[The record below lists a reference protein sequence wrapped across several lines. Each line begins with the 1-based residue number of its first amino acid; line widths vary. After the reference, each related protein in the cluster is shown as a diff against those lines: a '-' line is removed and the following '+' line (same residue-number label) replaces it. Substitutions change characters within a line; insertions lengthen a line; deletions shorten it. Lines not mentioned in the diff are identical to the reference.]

1 MVIILESAIKNN
13 TLTIPD
19 TVISLKN
26 EQISGFTQIT
36 TVNIPASVTS
46 IDAGFFGDNNITN
59 VIIIDSSNPKYEV
72 IDNAIYTKASQG
84 DIEIVRYFGNEDIVN
99 VKEGTKVIKQY
110 CFRSK
115 KLSQINLPSSLEGIE
130 SQAFTNCNNL
140 KSIMLGANINSFNNM
155 SISDSAIEKIEI
167 DENNSNYSIRKG
179 TICNGEEV
187 EALYN
192 KDGSIFISPIK
203 QNGTITTYEIPSKV
217 EGIEVKEIAN
227 YAFHTQ
233 SKMTNIRLPNTIEK
247 IGRSFNLCSSLQSIE
262 IPSSIREINT
272 SCFSNATNLKKV
284 IIHKQRD
291 DISGSPWGCIYGDK
305 AIIWDE

>member
-1 MVIILESAIKNN
+1 
-13 TLTIPD
+13 
-19 TVISLKN
+19 
-26 EQISGFTQIT
+26 
-36 TVNIPASVTS
+36 
-46 IDAGFFGDNNITN
+46 
-59 VIIIDSSNPKYEV
+59 
-72 IDNAIYTKASQG
+72 
-84 DIEIVRYFGNEDIVN
+84 
-99 VKEGTKVIKQY
+99 
-110 CFRSK
+110 
-115 KLSQINLPSSLEGIE
+115 
-130 SQAFTNCNNL
+130 
-140 KSIMLGANINSFNNM
+140 M
-155 SISDSAIEKIEI
+155 SIYGSAIEKIEI
-167 DENNSNYSIRKG
+167 DENNPNYSIRKG
-179 TICNGEEV
+179 TICNGEVV

-203 QNGTITTYEIPSKV
+203 PLGTITTYEIPSKV